1 MNFQKIYDYFFSNN
15 YMTKMPTFGEVLAS
29 NIITLL
35 LLLII
40 LGLYIAGKVLL
51 MKKIYGE
58 KKMWQG
64 AIPVFGLMKLYDAV
78 ELNKLFAVSIL
89 IPVLGLIPYFIFCY
103 KLPAAL
109 GEKQPAFPY
118 LTIFFSPIIMLMLA
132 TDQKY
137 EYQYV
142 RGKNVPF
149 QGAFALNRAQTA
161 APEAPVQPVSEVP
174 TQSIPEAPVQSV
186 VEMSVQST
194 PESPAQATNE
204 AFVQGIPEVPA
215 QSAAEIPTQ
224 SPSNVP
230 IQTASETPTQPV
242 AEILPPSA
250 PEDPVQSTQGTPIE
264 SQNPSIPENQV
275 QSSDLNN
282 LQ

>member
-78 ELNKLFAVSIL
+78 ELNKLFAISIL

-103 KLPAAL
+103 KLPAAF
-109 GEKQPAFPY
+109 GKKQPVFPY

-161 APEAPVQPVSEVP
+161 PEAPAQPVSEVP
-174 TQSIPEAPVQSV
+174 TQSIPEVPVQSV
-186 VEMSVQST
+186 VET
-194 PESPAQATNE
+194 PIQPASE
-204 AFVQGIPEVPA
+204 A
-215 QSAAEIPTQ
+215 PTQ
-224 SPSNVP
+224 QVPS
-230 IQTASETPTQPV
+230 QPV
-242 AEILPPSA
+242 AENLPPSTSEA
-250 PEDPVQSTQGTPIE
+250 LVQSTQGTSIE
-264 SQNPSIPENQV
+264 PQNPSISENQV
-275 QSSDLNN
+275 QSSNLNN

>member
-15 YMTKMPTFGEVLAS
+15 YMTKIPTFGEVLAS

-35 LLLII
+35 ILLII

-64 AIPVFGLMKLYDAV
+64 AIPVLGLMKLYDAV
-78 ELNKLFAVSIL
+78 ELNKLFAISIL

-103 KLPAAL
+103 KLPAAF
-109 GEKQPAFPY
+109 GEKQPVFPY

-142 RGKNVPF
+142 RGKNVSF
-149 QGAFALNRAQTA
+149 QGAFALNNTQ
-161 APEAPVQPVSEVP
+161 APTGA
-174 TQSIPEAPVQSV
+174 
-186 VEMSVQST
+186 
-194 PESPAQATNE
+194 
-204 AFVQGIPEVPA
+204 PA
-215 QSAAEIPTQ
+215 QSTTEA
-224 SPSNVP
+224 P
-230 IQTASETPTQPV
+230 IQPVAETPIQPASEIPTQPV
-242 AEILPPSA
+242 AENLPPSA
-250 PEDPVQSTQGTPIE
+250 PEVPVQSTQGAPTE
-264 SQNPSIPENQV
+264 SQNPSISENQV

>member
-29 NIITLL
+29 NLITLL

-64 AIPVFGLMKLYDAV
+64 AIPVLGLMKLYDAV
-78 ELNKLFAVSIL
+78 ELNNLFAISIL
-89 IPVLGLIPYFIFCY
+89 IPVIGLIPYFIFCY
-103 KLPAAL
+103 KLPAAF

-149 QGAFALNRAQTA
+149 QGAFTLNNVQTTA
-161 APEAPVQPVSEVP
+161 E
-174 TQSIPEAPVQSV
+174 TTL
-186 VEMSVQST
+186 QST
-194 PESPAQATNE
+194 TEVVNQPT
-204 AFVQGIPEVPA
+204 PEVD
-215 QSAAEIPTQ
+215 TQ
-224 SPSNVP
+224 P
-230 IQTASETPTQPV
+230 ITEAPTQPV
-242 AEILPPSA
+242 VEIQTQ
-250 PEDPVQSTQGTPIE
+250 PVQGTVIE
-264 SQNPSIPENQV
+264 SQSPSTSENQV

>member
-64 AIPVFGLMKLYDAV
+64 AIPVLGLMKLYDAV
-78 ELNKLFAVSIL
+78 ELNKLFAISIL

-103 KLPAAL
+103 KLPAAF
-109 GEKQPAFPY
+109 GEKQPVFPY

-149 QGAFALNRAQTA
+149 QGAFALNNTQAPTGAPAQSTTEA
-161 APEAPVQPVSEVP
+161 PIQPVAETPIQPASEIPTQPVAENLPPSAPEAPVQ
-174 TQSIPEAPVQSV
+174 SIQGAP
-186 VEMSVQST
+186 
-194 PESPAQATNE
+194 A
-204 AFVQGIPEVPA
+204 
-215 QSAAEIPTQ
+215 
-224 SPSNVP
+224 
-230 IQTASETPTQPV
+230 
-242 AEILPPSA
+242 
-250 PEDPVQSTQGTPIE
+250 E
-264 SQNPSIPENQV
+264 SQNPSVSENQV
-275 QSSDLNN
+275 QSSGLNN

>member
-78 ELNKLFAVSIL
+78 ELNKLFAISIL

-161 APEAPVQPVSEVP
+161 APEAPAQPTTEAPIQPVIE
-174 TQSIPEAPVQSV
+174 T
-186 VEMSVQST
+186 
-194 PESPAQATNE
+194 
-204 AFVQGIPEVPA
+204 
-215 QSAAEIPTQ
+215 
-224 SPSNVP
+224 P
-230 IQTASETPTQPV
+230 IQPASEIPTQPV
-242 AEILPPSA
+242 AENLPPSA
-250 PEDPVQSTQGTPIE
+250 PETPVQSIQGAPAE
-264 SQNPSIPENQV
+264 SQNPSVSENQV

>member
-29 NIITLL
+29 NVITLL

-64 AIPVFGLMKLYDAV
+64 AIPVLGLMKLYDAV
-78 ELNKLFAVSIL
+78 ELNKLFAISIL

-103 KLPAAL
+103 KLPAAF
-109 GEKQPAFPY
+109 GEKQPAFPF

-142 RGKNVPF
+142 RGKNIPF
-149 QGAFALNRAQTA
+149 QGAFALNNTQTTTET
-161 APEAPVQPVSEVP
+161 APQATTEVATQSTAEAPAQPVVENSVQPTV
-174 TQSIPEAPVQSV
+174 EAP
-186 VEMSVQST
+186 
-194 PESPAQATNE
+194 A
-204 AFVQGIPEVPA
+204 
-215 QSAAEIPTQ
+215 
-224 SPSNVP
+224 
-230 IQTASETPTQPV
+230 QPV
-242 AEILPPSA
+242 AENLPSSA
-250 PEDPVQSTQGTPIE
+250 PEVPVQSTQGTPIE
-264 SQNPSIPENQV
+264 SQNPSISENQV

>member
-1 MNFQKIYDYFFSNN
+1 MNLQKIYDYFFSNN
-15 YMTKMPTFGEVLAS
+15 YMTKMPSFGEVLAS
-29 NIITLL
+29 NIITLF

-64 AIPVFGLMKLYDAV
+64 AIPVLGLMRLYDAV
-78 ELNKLFAVSIL
+78 ELNKLFAISIL
-89 IPVLGLIPYFIFCY
+89 IPVIGLIPYFIFCY
-103 KLPAAL
+103 KLPAAF

-142 RGKNVPF
+142 RGKNIPF
-149 QGAFALNRAQTA
+149 QGAFALNNAQ
-161 APEAPVQPVSEVP
+161 APTGAPAQPTIETPIQPATEAVAQPVAEVP
-174 TQSIPEAPVQSV
+174 TQSTTEAPVQS
-186 VEMSVQST
+186 
-194 PESPAQATNE
+194 
-204 AFVQGIPEVPA
+204 
-215 QSAAEIPTQ
+215 AAET
-224 SPSNVP
+224 P
-230 IQTASETPTQPV
+230 IRPASETPTQP
-242 AEILPPSA
+242 A
-250 PEDPVQSTQGTPIE
+250 QGTSTE
-264 SQNPSIPENQV
+264 SQNPSISENQA

>member
-1 MNFQKIYDYFFSNN
+1 
-15 YMTKMPTFGEVLAS
+15 
-29 NIITLL
+29 
-35 LLLII
+35 
-40 LGLYIAGKVLL
+40 

-64 AIPVFGLMKLYDAV
+64 TIPVLGLMNLYDAV
-78 ELNKLFAVSIL
+78 ELNKLFAISIL
-89 IPVLGLIPYFIFCY
+89 IPVIGLIPYFIFCY
-103 KLPAAL
+103 KLPAAF

-149 QGAFALNRAQTA
+149 QGAFALNNAQ
-161 APEAPVQPVSEVP
+161 APTEAPVQPASEV
-174 TQSIPEAPVQSV
+174 
-186 VEMSVQST
+186 SVQST
-194 PESPAQATNE
+194 PEVATQPIAE
-204 AFVQGIPEVPA
+204 A
-215 QSAAEIPTQ
+215 
-224 SPSNVP
+224 
-230 IQTASETPTQPV
+230 PTQPV
-242 AEILPPSA
+242 DEIQTQ
-250 PEDPVQSTQGTPIE
+250 PVQGTVIE
-264 SQNPSIPENQV
+264 SQSPSTSENQV

>member
-1 MNFQKIYDYFFSNN
+1 MNLQKIYDYFFSNN
-15 YMTKMPTFGEVLAS
+15 YMTKMPSLGEVLAS

-35 LLLII
+35 LLLIV
-40 LGLYIAGKVLL
+40 LGLYIVGKVLL

-64 AIPVFGLMKLYDAV
+64 AIPVLGLMELYDAV
-78 ELNKLFAVSIL
+78 ELNKLFAISIL
-89 IPVLGLIPYFIFCY
+89 IPVIGLIPYFIFCY
-103 KLPAAL
+103 KLPAAF

-149 QGAFALNRAQTA
+149 QGAFALNNAQ
-161 APEAPVQPVSEVP
+161 APTEAPVQPASEV
-174 TQSIPEAPVQSV
+174 
-186 VEMSVQST
+186 SVQST
-194 PESPAQATNE
+194 PEVATQPIAE
-204 AFVQGIPEVPA
+204 A
-215 QSAAEIPTQ
+215 
-224 SPSNVP
+224 
-230 IQTASETPTQPV
+230 PTQPV
-242 AEILPPSA
+242 VEIQTQ
-250 PEDPVQSTQGTPIE
+250 PVQGTVIE
-264 SQNPSIPENQV
+264 SQSPSTSENQV

>member
-78 ELNKLFAVSIL
+78 ELNKLFAISIL

-149 QGAFALNRAQTA
+149 QGAFALNRAQMAPEAPAQPVSEISVQST
-161 APEAPVQPVSEVP
+161 PEAPVQPVVEN
-174 TQSIPEAPVQSV
+174 PVQST
-186 VEMSVQST
+186 VETS
-194 PESPAQATNE
+194 
-204 AFVQGIPEVPA
+204 
-215 QSAAEIPTQ
+215 
-224 SPSNVP
+224 
-230 IQTASETPTQPV
+230 TQPV
-242 AEILPPSA
+242 AENLPPSA
-250 PEDPVQSTQGTPIE
+250 PEVPVQSTQGAPTE
-264 SQNPSIPENQV
+264 SQNPSISENQV

>member
-29 NIITLL
+29 NVIILL

-64 AIPVFGLMKLYDAV
+64 AIPVLGLMKLYDAV
-78 ELNKLFAVSIL
+78 ELNKLFAISIL

-103 KLPAAL
+103 KLPAAF

-132 TDQKY
+132 TEQKY

-142 RGKNVPF
+142 RGKNIPF
-149 QGAFALNRAQTA
+149 QGAFALNNVQTTA
-161 APEAPVQPVSEVP
+161 E
-174 TQSIPEAPVQSV
+174 TTL
-186 VEMSVQST
+186 QST
-194 PESPAQATNE
+194 TEVDTQPITE
-204 AFVQGIPEVPA
+204 A
-215 QSAAEIPTQ
+215 
-224 SPSNVP
+224 
-230 IQTASETPTQPV
+230 PTQPV
-242 AEILPPSA
+242 VEIQTQ
-250 PEDPVQSTQGTPIE
+250 PVQGTVFE
-264 SQNPSIPENQV
+264 SQSPSTSENQV

>member
-1 MNFQKIYDYFFSNN
+1 
-15 YMTKMPTFGEVLAS
+15 MTKIPTFGEVLAS

-35 LLLII
+35 ILLII

-64 AIPVFGLMKLYDAV
+64 AIPVLGLMKLYDAV
-78 ELNKLFAVSIL
+78 ELNKLFAISIL

-103 KLPAAL
+103 KLPAAF
-109 GEKQPAFPY
+109 GEKQPVFPY

-149 QGAFALNRAQTA
+149 QGAFALNNTQAPTGAPAQSTTEA
-161 APEAPVQPVSEVP
+161 PIQPVAETPIQPASEIPTQPVAENLPPSAPEAPVQ
-174 TQSIPEAPVQSV
+174 SIQGAP
-186 VEMSVQST
+186 
-194 PESPAQATNE
+194 A
-204 AFVQGIPEVPA
+204 
-215 QSAAEIPTQ
+215 
-224 SPSNVP
+224 
-230 IQTASETPTQPV
+230 
-242 AEILPPSA
+242 
-250 PEDPVQSTQGTPIE
+250 E
-264 SQNPSIPENQV
+264 SQNPSVSENQV

>member
-78 ELNKLFAVSIL
+78 ELNKLFAISIL

-149 QGAFALNRAQTA
+149 QGAFALNRAQM
-161 APEAPVQPVSEVP
+161 APEAPAQPASEVP

-204 AFVQGIPEVPA
+204 VPVHSIPEAPA
-215 QSAAEIPTQ
+215 QPIVESPVQPT
-224 SPSNVP
+224 VE
-230 IQTASETPTQPV
+230 APTQPV
-242 AEILPPSA
+242 AEILRPSA

-264 SQNPSIPENQV
+264 SQNPTVSENQV

>member
-15 YMTKMPTFGEVLAS
+15 YITKMPTFGEVLAS
-29 NIITLL
+29 NVITLL
-35 LLLII
+35 LLLIV

-64 AIPVFGLMKLYDAV
+64 AIPVLGLMKLYDAV
-78 ELNKLFAVSIL
+78 ELNKLFAISIL

-109 GEKQPAFPY
+109 GEKQPVFPY

-142 RGKNVPF
+142 RGKNIPF
-149 QGAFALNRAQTA
+149 QGAFALNNTQAPTEAPAQPASEVSAQSITEPPVQTA
-161 APEAPVQPVSEVP
+161 PEMPA
-174 TQSIPEAPVQSV
+174 QSV
-186 VEMSVQST
+186 VETQT
-194 PESPAQATNE
+194 QP
-204 AFVQGIPEVPA
+204 VQGTVIE
-215 QSAAEIPTQ
+215 SQ
-224 SPSNVP
+224 SPS
-230 IQTASETPTQPV
+230 TS
-242 AEILPPSA
+242 
-250 PEDPVQSTQGTPIE
+250 D
-264 SQNPSIPENQV
+264 NQV

>member
-64 AIPVFGLMKLYDAV
+64 AIPVLGLMKLYDAV
-78 ELNKLFAVSIL
+78 ELNKLFAISIL

-103 KLPAAL
+103 KLPAAF

-118 LTIFFSPIIMLMLA
+118 LTIFFSPIIILMLA
-132 TDQKY
+132 TEQKY

-149 QGAFALNRAQTA
+149 QGAFALNNTQ
-161 APEAPVQPVSEVP
+161 APTEAPAQPVVETPAQSTPESSA
-174 TQSIPEAPVQSV
+174 QSIPEAPVQSV
-186 VEMSVQST
+186 
-194 PESPAQATNE
+194 
-204 AFVQGIPEVPA
+204 
-215 QSAAEIPTQ
+215 AE
-224 SPSNVP
+224 N
-230 IQTASETPTQPV
+230 
-242 AEILPPSA
+242 LPPSA
-250 PEDPVQSTQGTPIE
+250 PEASVQSTQGIPIE
-264 SQNPSIPENQV
+264 SQNPSTSENQV

>member
-1 MNFQKIYDYFFSNN
+1 
-15 YMTKMPTFGEVLAS
+15 MPTFGEVLAS

-40 LGLYIAGKVLL
+40 LGFYIAGKVLL

-64 AIPVFGLMKLYDAV
+64 AIPVLGLMKLYDAV
-78 ELNKLFAVSIL
+78 ELNKLFAISIL

-109 GEKQPAFPY
+109 GEKQPVFPY

-142 RGKNVPF
+142 RGKNIPF
-149 QGAFALNRAQTA
+149 QGAFALNNTQ
-161 APEAPVQPVSEVP
+161 APTGA
-174 TQSIPEAPVQSV
+174 
-186 VEMSVQST
+186 
-194 PESPAQATNE
+194 PAQ
-204 AFVQGIPEVPA
+204 P
-215 QSAAEIPTQ
+215 
-224 SPSNVP
+224 
-230 IQTASETPTQPV
+230 ASEIPTQPV
-242 AEILPPSA
+242 AENLPPSTSEA
-250 PEDPVQSTQGTPIE
+250 LVQSTQGTPIE
-264 SQNPSIPENQV
+264 SQNPTVSENQV

>member
-1 MNFQKIYDYFFSNN
+1 MNFQKIYDYFLSNN

-29 NIITLL
+29 NLITLL

-64 AIPVFGLMKLYDAV
+64 AIPVLGLMKLYDAV
-78 ELNKLFAVSIL
+78 ELNKLFAISIL

-103 KLPAAL
+103 KLPAAF
-109 GEKQPAFPY
+109 GEKQPAFPF

-149 QGAFALNRAQTA
+149 QGAFALNNAQ
-161 APEAPVQPVSEVP
+161 APTEAPVQPASEV
-174 TQSIPEAPVQSV
+174 
-186 VEMSVQST
+186 SVQST
-194 PESPAQATNE
+194 PEVATQPIAE
-204 AFVQGIPEVPA
+204 A
-215 QSAAEIPTQ
+215 
-224 SPSNVP
+224 
-230 IQTASETPTQPV
+230 PTQPV
-242 AEILPPSA
+242 VEIQTQ
-250 PEDPVQSTQGTPIE
+250 PVQGTVIE
-264 SQNPSIPENQV
+264 SQSPSTSENQV

>member
-29 NIITLL
+29 NVIILL

-64 AIPVFGLMKLYDAV
+64 AIPVLGLMELYDAV
-78 ELNKLFAVSIL
+78 ELNKLFAISIL

-103 KLPAAL
+103 KLPAAF

-149 QGAFALNRAQTA
+149 QGAFALNNTQAPTEAPAQPVIET
-161 APEAPVQPVSEVP
+161 PVQPAPESP
-174 TQSIPEAPVQSV
+174 AQPIDEAPVQS
-186 VEMSVQST
+186 
-194 PESPAQATNE
+194 
-204 AFVQGIPEVPA
+204 IPEVPA
-215 QSAAEIPTQ
+215 QSAAENPAQ
-224 SPSNVP
+224 P
-230 IQTASETPTQPV
+230 ASEAPTQPV
-242 AEILPPSA
+242 AENLPPSA
-250 PEDPVQSTQGTPIE
+250 PEVPVQSTQGTPIE
-264 SQNPSIPENQV
+264 SQNPSISENQV
-275 QSSDLNN
+275 QSSGLNN

>member
-15 YMTKMPTFGEVLAS
+15 YMTKMPTFGEVLTS
-29 NIITLL
+29 NLITLL

-64 AIPVFGLMKLYDAV
+64 AIPVLGLMKLYDAV
-78 ELNKLFAVSIL
+78 ELNKLFAISIL

-103 KLPAAL
+103 KLPAAF

-132 TDQKY
+132 TNQKY

-161 APEAPVQPVSEVP
+161 PEAPAQPVSEVP
-174 TQSIPEAPVQSV
+174 TQSIPEVPVQSV
-186 VEMSVQST
+186 VET
-194 PESPAQATNE
+194 PIQPASE
-204 AFVQGIPEVPA
+204 A
-215 QSAAEIPTQ
+215 PTQ
-224 SPSNVP
+224 QVPS
-230 IQTASETPTQPV
+230 QPV
-242 AEILPPSA
+242 AENLPPSTSEA
-250 PEDPVQSTQGTPIE
+250 LVQSTQGTSIE
-264 SQNPSIPENQV
+264 PQNPSISENQV
-275 QSSDLNN
+275 QSSNLNN

>member
-15 YMTKMPTFGEVLAS
+15 YMTKMPSLGEVLAS

-35 LLLII
+35 LLLIV
-40 LGLYIAGKVLL
+40 LGLYIVGKVLL

-64 AIPVFGLMKLYDAV
+64 AIPVLGLMKLYDAV
-78 ELNKLFAVSIL
+78 ELNKIFAISIL

-103 KLPAAL
+103 KLPAAF

-142 RGKNVPF
+142 RGKNIPF
-149 QGAFALNRAQTA
+149 QGAFALNNAQ
-161 APEAPVQPVSEVP
+161 APTEAPVQPASEV
-174 TQSIPEAPVQSV
+174 
-186 VEMSVQST
+186 SVQST
-194 PESPAQATNE
+194 PEVATQPIAE
-204 AFVQGIPEVPA
+204 A
-215 QSAAEIPTQ
+215 
-224 SPSNVP
+224 
-230 IQTASETPTQPV
+230 PTQPV
-242 AEILPPSA
+242 VEIQTQ
-250 PEDPVQSTQGTPIE
+250 PVQRTVIE
-264 SQNPSIPENQV
+264 SQSPSTSENQV

>member
-29 NIITLL
+29 NVITLL

-64 AIPVFGLMKLYDAV
+64 AIPVLGLMELYDAV
-78 ELNKLFAVSIL
+78 ELNKLFAISIL

-103 KLPAAL
+103 KLPAAF

-142 RGKNVPF
+142 RGKNIPF
-149 QGAFALNRAQTA
+149 QGAFALNNAQTA
-161 APEAPVQPVSEVP
+161 TEAQTQPATETPIQPAIGVPTQPVVEAPVQTVAEVP
-174 TQSIPEAPVQSV
+174 TQPIPEA
-186 VEMSVQST
+186 
-194 PESPAQATNE
+194 
-204 AFVQGIPEVPA
+204 PA
-215 QSAAEIPTQ
+215 QSAAE
-224 SPSNVP
+224 NP
-230 IQTASETPTQPV
+230 IQSASETPTQ
-242 AEILPPSA
+242 SA
-250 PEDPVQSTQGTPIE
+250 QGTVIE
-264 SQNPSIPENQV
+264 SRNPSNSENQV

>member
-29 NIITLL
+29 NLITLL

-64 AIPVFGLMKLYDAV
+64 AIPVLGLMKLYDAV
-78 ELNKLFAVSIL
+78 ELNKLFAISIL
-89 IPVLGLIPYFIFCY
+89 IPVIGLIPYFIFCY
-103 KLPAAL
+103 KLPAAF
-109 GEKQPAFPY
+109 GEKQPVFPY

-142 RGKNVPF
+142 RGKNIPF
-149 QGAFALNRAQTA
+149 QGAFALNNTQAPTGAPAQPTT
-161 APEAPVQPVSEVP
+161 EAPAQP
-174 TQSIPEAPVQSV
+174 TTEAPVQSV
-186 VEMSVQST
+186 VENPVQPT
-194 PESPAQATNE
+194 VEAPAQPVSE
-204 AFVQGIPEVPA
+204 VSSQSIPEAPA
-215 QSAAEIPTQ
+215 QS
-224 SPSNVP
+224 
-230 IQTASETPTQPV
+230 V
-242 AEILPPSA
+242 AENLPPSTSEA
-250 PEDPVQSTQGTPIE
+250 LVQTTQGTPIE
-264 SQNPSIPENQV
+264 SQNPSVSENQV

>member
-1 MNFQKIYDYFFSNN
+1 MNLQKIYDYFFSNN

-29 NIITLL
+29 NIITLF

-64 AIPVFGLMKLYDAV
+64 AIPVLGLMKLYDAV
-78 ELNKLFAVSIL
+78 ELNKLFAISIL
-89 IPVLGLIPYFIFCY
+89 IPVIGLIPYFIFCY
-103 KLPAAL
+103 KLPAAF
-109 GEKQPAFPY
+109 GEKQPAFPF
-118 LTIFFSPIIMLMLA
+118 LTIFFSPIIMLILA

-149 QGAFALNRAQTA
+149 QGAFALNNTQ
-161 APEAPVQPVSEVP
+161 APTGA
-174 TQSIPEAPVQSV
+174 
-186 VEMSVQST
+186 
-194 PESPAQATNE
+194 PAQ
-204 AFVQGIPEVPA
+204 P
-215 QSAAEIPTQ
+215 
-224 SPSNVP
+224 
-230 IQTASETPTQPV
+230 ASEIPTQPV
-242 AEILPPSA
+242 AENLPPSA
-250 PEDPVQSTQGTPIE
+250 PETPVQFTQGAPIE
-264 SQNPSIPENQV
+264 SQNPSISENQV

>member
-64 AIPVFGLMKLYDAV
+64 AIPVLGLMKLYDAV
-78 ELNKLFAVSIL
+78 ELNKLFAISIL

-103 KLPAAL
+103 KLPAAF
-109 GEKQPAFPY
+109 GEKQPVFPY

-161 APEAPVQPVSEVP
+161 ATEAPAQPVSEVP

-186 VEMSVQST
+186 
-194 PESPAQATNE
+194 
-204 AFVQGIPEVPA
+204 
-215 QSAAEIPTQ
+215 AET
-224 SPSNVP
+224 P
-230 IQTASETPTQPV
+230 IQPASEIPTQPV
-242 AEILPPSA
+242 AENLPPSA
-250 PEDPVQSTQGTPIE
+250 PEAPVQSIQGAPAE
-264 SQNPSIPENQV
+264 SQNPSVSENQV

>member
-64 AIPVFGLMKLYDAV
+64 AIPVFGLMELYDAV

-103 KLPAAL
+103 KLPAAF
-109 GEKQPAFPY
+109 GKKQPVFPY

-149 QGAFALNRAQTA
+149 QGAFAMNRAQTA
-161 APEAPVQPVSEVP
+161 PEVPVQPASEVP
-174 TQSIPEAPVQSV
+174 TQSIPEAPVQSA
-186 VEMSVQST
+186 VET
-194 PESPAQATNE
+194 
-204 AFVQGIPEVPA
+204 
-215 QSAAEIPTQ
+215 
-224 SPSNVP
+224 P
-230 IQTASETPTQPV
+230 IQPASETTTQQVPSQPV
-242 AEILPPSA
+242 AENLPPSA
-250 PEDPVQSTQGTPIE
+250 PEAPVQSTQGTPIE
-264 SQNPSIPENQV
+264 SQNPSISENQV
-275 QSSDLNN
+275 QSSGLNN

>member
-29 NIITLL
+29 NLITLL

-64 AIPVFGLMKLYDAV
+64 AIPVLGLMKLYDAV
-78 ELNKLFAVSIL
+78 ELNKLFAISIL

-103 KLPAAL
+103 KLPAAF

-149 QGAFALNRAQTA
+149 QGAFALNNTQAPTGAPAQSTTEA
-161 APEAPVQPVSEVP
+161 PIQPVAETPIQPASEIPTQPVAENLPPSAPEAPVQ
-174 TQSIPEAPVQSV
+174 SIQGAP
-186 VEMSVQST
+186 
-194 PESPAQATNE
+194 A
-204 AFVQGIPEVPA
+204 
-215 QSAAEIPTQ
+215 
-224 SPSNVP
+224 
-230 IQTASETPTQPV
+230 
-242 AEILPPSA
+242 
-250 PEDPVQSTQGTPIE
+250 E
-264 SQNPSIPENQV
+264 SQNPSVSENQV

>member
-1 MNFQKIYDYFFSNN
+1 
-15 YMTKMPTFGEVLAS
+15 MTKIPTFGEVLAS

-64 AIPVFGLMKLYDAV
+64 AIPVLGLMKLYDAV
-78 ELNKLFAVSIL
+78 ELNKLFAISIL

-103 KLPAAL
+103 KLPAAF
-109 GEKQPAFPY
+109 GEKQPVFPY

-149 QGAFALNRAQTA
+149 QGAFALNNAQAPTGAPAQTVSQVSSQST
-161 APEAPVQPVSEVP
+161 PEVVTQP
-174 TQSIPEAPVQSV
+174 I
-186 VEMSVQST
+186 VETSVQST
-194 PESPAQATNE
+194 PESLAQSIPEAPAQPVVEIQTQP
-204 AFVQGIPEVPA
+204 VQGTVIE
-215 QSAAEIPTQ
+215 SQ
-224 SPSNVP
+224 SPS
-230 IQTASETPTQPV
+230 TS
-242 AEILPPSA
+242 
-250 PEDPVQSTQGTPIE
+250 
-264 SQNPSIPENQV
+264 ENQV
-275 QSSDLNN
+275 QTSDLNN

>member
-29 NIITLL
+29 NVIILL

-64 AIPVFGLMKLYDAV
+64 AIPVLGLMKLYDAV
-78 ELNKLFAVSIL
+78 ELNKLFAISIL

-103 KLPAAL
+103 KLPAAF

-142 RGKNVPF
+142 RGKNIPF
-149 QGAFALNRAQTA
+149 QGAFALNNAQ
-161 APEAPVQPVSEVP
+161 APTEAPVQPASEV
-174 TQSIPEAPVQSV
+174 
-186 VEMSVQST
+186 SVQST
-194 PESPAQATNE
+194 PEVATQPIAE
-204 AFVQGIPEVPA
+204 A
-215 QSAAEIPTQ
+215 
-224 SPSNVP
+224 
-230 IQTASETPTQPV
+230 PTQPV
-242 AEILPPSA
+242 VEIQTQ
-250 PEDPVQSTQGTPIE
+250 PVQGTVIE
-264 SQNPSIPENQV
+264 SQSPSTSENQV

>member
-29 NIITLL
+29 NVITLL

-64 AIPVFGLMKLYDAV
+64 AIPVLGLMELYDAV
-78 ELNKLFAVSIL
+78 ELNKLFAISIL

-103 KLPAAL
+103 KLPAAF

-161 APEAPVQPVSEVP
+161 ATEAPAQPVSEVP

-186 VEMSVQST
+186 VET
-194 PESPAQATNE
+194 PIQPASE
-204 AFVQGIPEVPA
+204 A
-215 QSAAEIPTQ
+215 PTQ
-224 SPSNVP
+224 QVP
-230 IQTASETPTQPV
+230 IQPA
-242 AEILPPSA
+242 AENLPPSA
-250 PEDPVQSTQGTPIE
+250 PEAPVQSTQGIPIE
-264 SQNPSIPENQV
+264 SQNPSISENQV
-275 QSSDLNN
+275 QSRL
-282 LQ
+282 L

>member
-15 YMTKMPTFGEVLAS
+15 YMTKMPSLGEVLAS

-35 LLLII
+35 LLLIV
-40 LGLYIAGKVLL
+40 LGLYIVGKVLL

-64 AIPVFGLMKLYDAV
+64 AIPVLGLMKLYDAV
-78 ELNKLFAVSIL
+78 ELNKLFAISIL

-103 KLPAAL
+103 KLPAAF
-109 GEKQPAFPY
+109 GEKQPAFPF

-149 QGAFALNRAQTA
+149 QGAFALNNAQ
-161 APEAPVQPVSEVP
+161 APTEAPVQPASEV
-174 TQSIPEAPVQSV
+174 
-186 VEMSVQST
+186 SVQST
-194 PESPAQATNE
+194 PEVATQPIAE
-204 AFVQGIPEVPA
+204 A
-215 QSAAEIPTQ
+215 
-224 SPSNVP
+224 
-230 IQTASETPTQPV
+230 PTQPV
-242 AEILPPSA
+242 VEIQTQ
-250 PEDPVQSTQGTPIE
+250 PVQGTVIE
-264 SQNPSIPENQV
+264 SQSPSTSENQV

>member
-1 MNFQKIYDYFFSNN
+1 
-15 YMTKMPTFGEVLAS
+15 MTKMPTFGEVLAS

-35 LLLII
+35 LLLIV

-64 AIPVFGLMKLYDAV
+64 AIPVLGLMKLYDAV
-78 ELNKLFAVSIL
+78 ELNKLFAISIL

-103 KLPAAL
+103 KLPAAF
-109 GEKQPAFPY
+109 GEKQPAFPF

-142 RGKNVPF
+142 RGKNIPF
-149 QGAFALNRAQTA
+149 QGAFALNNARTIAETA
-161 APEAPVQPVSEVP
+161 PQP
-174 TQSIPEAPVQSV
+174 
-186 VEMSVQST
+186 T
-194 PESPAQATNE
+194 PEVVNQPT
-204 AFVQGIPEVPA
+204 PEVD
-215 QSAAEIPTQ
+215 TQ
-224 SPSNVP
+224 P
-230 IQTASETPTQPV
+230 ITEAPTQPV
-242 AEILPPSA
+242 VEIQTQ
-250 PEDPVQSTQGTPIE
+250 PVQGTVIE
-264 SQNPSIPENQV
+264 SQSPSTSENQV
-275 QSSDLNN
+275 QTSDLNN

>member
-64 AIPVFGLMKLYDAV
+64 AIPVLGLMKLYDAV
-78 ELNKLFAVSIL
+78 ELNKLFAISIL

-149 QGAFALNRAQTA
+149 QGAFALNRAQM
-161 APEAPVQPVSEVP
+161 APEAPAQPASEVP

-204 AFVQGIPEVPA
+204 VPVHSIPEAPA
-215 QSAAEIPTQ
+215 QPIVESPVQPT
-224 SPSNVP
+224 VE
-230 IQTASETPTQPV
+230 APTQPV
-242 AEILPPSA
+242 AEILRPSA

-264 SQNPSIPENQV
+264 SQNPTVSENQV

>member
-64 AIPVFGLMKLYDAV
+64 AIPVLGLMKLYDAV
-78 ELNKLFAVSIL
+78 ELNKLFAISIL

-103 KLPAAL
+103 KLPAAF
-109 GEKQPAFPY
+109 GEKQPAFPH
-118 LTIFFSPIIMLMLA
+118 LTIFFSPVIMLMLA

-142 RGKNVPF
+142 RGKNIPF
-149 QGAFALNRAQTA
+149 QGAFAQNNTQ
-161 APEAPVQPVSEVP
+161 APTGAPAQPVVETPAQSTPESSA
-174 TQSIPEAPVQSV
+174 QSIPEAPVQSV
-186 VEMSVQST
+186 
-194 PESPAQATNE
+194 
-204 AFVQGIPEVPA
+204 
-215 QSAAEIPTQ
+215 AE
-224 SPSNVP
+224 N
-230 IQTASETPTQPV
+230 
-242 AEILPPSA
+242 LPPSA
-250 PEDPVQSTQGTPIE
+250 PETPVQSAQGAPIE
-264 SQNPSIPENQV
+264 SQNPSTSENQV

>member
-15 YMTKMPTFGEVLAS
+15 YITKMPSLGEVLAS
-29 NIITLL
+29 NLITLL

-64 AIPVFGLMKLYDAV
+64 AIPVLGLMELYDAV
-78 ELNKLFAVSIL
+78 ELNKLFAISIL

-103 KLPAAL
+103 KLPAAF
-109 GEKQPAFPY
+109 GEKQPAFPF

-132 TDQKY
+132 NDQKC

-142 RGKNVPF
+142 RGKNIPF
-149 QGAFALNRAQTA
+149 QGAFALNNAQAPTGAPTQPVSQVPAQSTPEAATQPTA
-161 APEAPVQPVSEVP
+161 EAPVQNTSE
-174 TQSIPEAPVQSV
+174 IPVQPV
-186 VEMSVQST
+186 V
-194 PESPAQATNE
+194 
-204 AFVQGIPEVPA
+204 
-215 QSAAEIPTQ
+215 EIPTQ
-224 SPSNVP
+224 P
-230 IQTASETPTQPV
+230 A
-242 AEILPPSA
+242 
-250 PEDPVQSTQGTPIE
+250 QGTVTE
-264 SQNPSIPENQV
+264 SQNLSASENKT

>member
-15 YMTKMPTFGEVLAS
+15 YMTKMPSLGEVLAS

-35 LLLII
+35 LLLIV
-40 LGLYIAGKVLL
+40 LGLYIVGKVLL

-64 AIPVFGLMKLYDAV
+64 AIPVLGLMKLYDAV
-78 ELNKLFAVSIL
+78 ELNKLFAISIL

-103 KLPAAL
+103 KLPAAF

-149 QGAFALNRAQTA
+149 QGAFALNNAQ
-161 APEAPVQPVSEVP
+161 APTGAQAQSASEV
-174 TQSIPEAPVQSV
+174 SA
-186 VEMSVQST
+186 QST
-194 PESPAQATNE
+194 PE
-204 AFVQGIPEVPA
+204 
-215 QSAAEIPTQ
+215 AA
-224 SPSNVP
+224 
-230 IQTASETPTQPV
+230 TQPT
-242 AEILPPSA
+242 S
-250 PEDPVQSTQGTPIE
+250 
-264 SQNPSIPENQV
+264 ENQV

>member
-1 MNFQKIYDYFFSNN
+1 MNLQKIYDYFFSNN
-15 YMTKMPTFGEVLAS
+15 YMTKMPSFGEVLAS
-29 NIITLL
+29 NIVTLL

-40 LGLYIAGKVLL
+40 LGLYVAGKVLL

-64 AIPVFGLMKLYDAV
+64 AIPVLGLMKLYDAV
-78 ELNKLFAVSIL
+78 ELNKLFAISIL

-109 GEKQPAFPY
+109 GEKQPVFPY

-149 QGAFALNRAQTA
+149 QGAFALNNVQTTA
-161 APEAPVQPVSEVP
+161 E
-174 TQSIPEAPVQSV
+174 TTL
-186 VEMSVQST
+186 QST
-194 PESPAQATNE
+194 TEVINQPT
-204 AFVQGIPEVPA
+204 PEVD
-215 QSAAEIPTQ
+215 TQ
-224 SPSNVP
+224 P
-230 IQTASETPTQPV
+230 ITEAPTQPV
-242 AEILPPSA
+242 VEIQTQ
-250 PEDPVQSTQGTPIE
+250 PVQGTVIE
-264 SQNPSIPENQV
+264 SQSPSTSENQA

>member
-1 MNFQKIYDYFFSNN
+1 MNLQKIYDYFFSNN

-29 NIITLL
+29 NVVTLL

-64 AIPVFGLMKLYDAV
+64 AIPVLGLMKLYDAV
-78 ELNKLFAVSIL
+78 ELNKLFAISIL
-89 IPVLGLIPYFIFCY
+89 IPVIGLIPYFIFCY
-103 KLPAAL
+103 KLPAAF

-149 QGAFALNRAQTA
+149 QGAFALNNAQ
-161 APEAPVQPVSEVP
+161 APTEAPVQPASEV
-174 TQSIPEAPVQSV
+174 
-186 VEMSVQST
+186 SVQST
-194 PESPAQATNE
+194 PEVATQPIAE
-204 AFVQGIPEVPA
+204 A
-215 QSAAEIPTQ
+215 
-224 SPSNVP
+224 
-230 IQTASETPTQPV
+230 PTQPV
-242 AEILPPSA
+242 VEIQTQ
-250 PEDPVQSTQGTPIE
+250 PVQGTVIE
-264 SQNPSIPENQV
+264 SQSPSTSENQV